1 MKKHLTK
8 LLSVAFGA
16 VLAASACF
24 AVACKKDGKQA
35 YDPETRSLVLQ
46 TSTLD
51 GVFNPFLVSN
61 GYDQEV
67 VNYIFANLLSNDPT
81 GALVADNDHAS
92 VAESYEI
99 YYTDDLETFDKKDTY
114 TEGDY
119 VVYEFVLKK
128 NAKFS
133 NGSAITADDVLFN
146 MYTYLDPAY
155 DGGGVMYT
163 VPILGLD
170 EYRYQSQ
177 DAGQVIKE
185 IEAILAAGEGAASVD
200 GVEQDRVTFYWTELE
215 KTKIPFA
222 QSIIDNVVANYLTD
236 EYVAQVFGEG
246 WTAAQVN
253 TDPLKVTFAL
263 NMWSFSDGAVT
274 DGKIKGVSGKEYDIN
289 TITVEDYW
297 NEIAAKYTTNG
308 KVDYSTIDST
318 ESVGYSM
325 LTTVQ
330 DAYFE
335 KSRGTRKKA
344 CASC

>member
-119 VVYEFVLKK
+119 VVYEFVLKRTR
-128 NAKFS
+128 NFP
-133 NGSAITADDVLFN
+133 TAAPSPR
-146 MYTYLDPAY
+146 T
-155 DGGGVMYT
+155 T
-163 VPILGLD
+163 CSSICTPISIPLMT
-170 EYRYQSQ
+170 
-177 DAGQVIKE
+177 A
-185 IEAILAAGEGAASVD
+185 AASC
-200 GVEQDRVTFYWTELE
+200 T
-215 KTKIPFA
+215 PFP
-222 QSIIDNVVANYLTD
+222 
-236 EYVAQVFGEG
+236 F
-246 WTAAQVN
+246 
-253 TDPLKVTFAL
+253 
-263 NMWSFSDGAVT
+263 
-274 DGKIKGVSGKEYDIN
+274 
-289 TITVEDYW
+289 
-297 NEIAAKYTTNG
+297 
-308 KVDYSTIDST
+308 
-318 ESVGYSM
+318 
-325 LTTVQ
+325 
-330 DAYFE
+330 
-335 KSRGTRKKA
+335 
-344 CASC
+344 